1 MCPLTVGRSSV
12 QQVSAYSLPFVSSRL
27 RSARWASLLAL
38 GLILFALS
46 PPVRLR
52 AKAAATMFEAV
63 GRWVPRPFAHEP
75 QPVASKMGGVAGRL
89 FPGRPGDGGVL
100 LVPGAAPAGIED
112 PRTNSLATA
121 LARSGR
127 AVFVPD
133 LELYEERFEVEDIER
148 LVISL
153 VGLAEITGRPV
164 VAVGVSYGGSF
175 ALIAAAD
182 PRVDGHLSRVA
193 TFGAYFDL
201 VGVIQAITTGAS
213 LVGDRVITWEAHPM
227 ARDFLYARTT
237 LQLVPITEQSLFLDA
252 LAGKVDSSHLSP
264 SSRAFFELLVN
275 QDPQLTFQLAE
286 ALAPEYLV
294 FLETFSPS
302 AVADQIKVPVRAL
315 HSTDDPIVPY
325 AELVRLGESMPDV
338 DTTLVSI
345 FEHVDFDPSSPG
357 DWLAA
362 SPDLLRLWSFITWVL
377 AG

>member
-1 MCPLTVGRSSV
+1 
-12 QQVSAYSLPFVSSRL
+12 
-27 RSARWASLLAL
+27 
-38 GLILFALS
+38 
-46 PPVRLR
+46 
-52 AKAAATMFEAV
+52 MFEAV
-63 GRWVPRPFAHEP
+63 GRRVPRPFAHES
-75 QPVASKMGGVAGRL
+75 QPVASELAGVGGRL
-89 FPGRPGDGGVL
+89 YPGRPGDGGVL

-112 PRTNSLATA
+112 PRTNSVATA

-127 AVFVPD
+127 AVFIP
-133 LELYEERFEVEDIER
+133 ELALYKERFEVEDIER
-148 LVISL
+148 LVASL
-153 VGLAEITGRPV
+153 VGLAEITDRPV
-164 VAVGVSYGGSF
+164 VALGISYGGSF

-201 VGVIQAITTGAS
+201 VGVIQAVTTGAS
-213 LVGDRVITWEAHPM
+213 LVADRVIAWEAHPM

-237 LQLVPITEQSLFLDA
+237 EQLVPIAEQSLFLDA
-252 LAGKVDSSHLSP
+252 LAGKADPSHLAL

-275 QDPQLTFQLAE
+275 QDPQRTFHLAE
-286 ALAPEYLV
+286 ALAPEYRV
-294 FLETFSPS
+294 FLEKFSPS
-302 AVADQIKVPVRAL
+302 AVAGQIKVPVRAM
-315 HSTDDPIVPY
+315 HSTDDPIVPH

-357 DWLAA
+357 DWVAA